1 MRPEPDVEKLLS
13 MDAVELAAHA
23 FVAIFTGVKL
33 GREAASGRVKKWLRQ
48 EFGKPRWTEV
58 TDYTFEAVTLEIHLI
73 FEQARVAVRRSNGPL
88 TLLPRGVR
96 LLDAPDPVAALRE
109 FL

>member
-23 FVAIFTGVKL
+23 FVATFTGVKL
-33 GREAASGRVKKWLRQ
+33 GREAAAGKVRRWLRQ
-48 EFGKPRWTEV
+48 EFGKPRFGEV
-58 TDYTFEAVTLEIHLI
+58 IDSTFDAVSVEIHLI
-73 FEQARVAVRRSNGPL
+73 FEQARVAARRSNGPL
-88 TLLPRGVR
+88 ILLPRGVR